1 MQHFNL
7 SVFCGIAAEFRLAI
21 TDRMPDAK
29 KSDVTCEMGAIEAY
43 LAMAVSDDASV
54 RETVAEAVETHREA
68 NLYRKTR
75 RDLEAGAATVKPVKA
90 KAAVAALQATAASLG
105 VDLTEDS
112 IARLRGQSVPGKAK
126 AVKRLGLIG

>member
-1 MQHFNL
+1 MSNFSI

-21 TDRMPDAK
+21 TDMMPDAK
-29 KSDVTCEMGAIEAY
+29 KQDITCEMGAIEAY

-54 RETVAEAVETHREA
+54 RETVAEAIEAHREA

-75 RDLEAGAATVKPVKA
+75 RDLADGAATVKPVKA
-90 KAAVAALQATAASLG
+90 KAAVALLMKAAADVG

-112 IARLRGQSVPGKAK
+112 IARLRGQEVPGKAK